1 MTIRI
6 KANYLGFILI
16 LIGVVAGCNVA
27 TRIEG
32 EYYLNQGKYGLGV
45 EKFDKKLKQDA
56 FDAPA
61 NFYMARYLLALD
73 RPKEALP
80 YIKEAVA
87 LDFKNADYHFWSGV
101 CFHELKRPKDERK
114 SYLMAIKYDPAHVQA
129 RLYLG
134 HNYLDQKLWNKAL
147 KEYDR
152 VLDLQR
158 DQPQA
163 LYNRGLALNKL
174 QRFSDEI
181 MAWKDYLAYY
191 PEGGWAIQAVD
202 HLNARGNFEYR
213 NYLIGYRR
221 VPFKRIEFEGANAIF
236 DEGTTSSLD
245 EIGSILMITQKI
257 NLKISG
263 YKDGNKVLARKRA
276 EVVKDYLITNFPDI
290 QSSRLAVAGMGSREK
305 VQIDWKIFYLDDSLN
320 IVTTRK

>member
-129 RLYLG
+129 HLYLG
-134 HNYLDQKLWNKAL
+134 HNYLDEKLWNNAL
-147 KEYDR
+147 KEYDI
-152 VLDLQR
+152 VLNLQR

-174 QRFSDEI
+174 QRFSEEI
-181 MAWKDYLAYY
+181 DAWKDYLAYY
-191 PEGGWAIQAVD
+191 PDGGWAIQAID
-202 HLNARGNFEYR
+202 HLNTRGNFEYR
-213 NYLIGYRR
+213 IFLIGYRR
-221 VPFKRIEFEGANAIF
+221 VPLRKIEFKGATIILNEI
-236 DEGTTSSLD
+236 TKSSLD
-245 EIGSILMITQKI
+245 QIGTILRLSQKI
-257 NLKISG
+257 NLQISG
-263 YKDGNKVLARKRA
+263 YKNGDKNLARKRA
-276 EVVKDYLITNFPDI
+276 EVVKDYLTTHFPDI
-290 QSSRLAVAGMGSREK
+290 ESSRLAVAGVGSREK
-305 VQIDWKIFYLDDSLN
+305 VQIGWKIFYLDDSVN
-320 IVTTRK
+320 MVTTRK

>member
-163 LYNRGLALNKL
+163 LYNRG
-174 QRFSDEI
+174 
-181 MAWKDYLAYY
+181 
-191 PEGGWAIQAVD
+191 
-202 HLNARGNFEYR
+202 
-213 NYLIGYRR
+213 
-221 VPFKRIEFEGANAIF
+221 
-236 DEGTTSSLD
+236 
-245 EIGSILMITQKI
+245 
-257 NLKISG
+257 
-263 YKDGNKVLARKRA
+263 
-276 EVVKDYLITNFPDI
+276 
-290 QSSRLAVAGMGSREK
+290 
-305 VQIDWKIFYLDDSLN
+305 
-320 IVTTRK
+320 